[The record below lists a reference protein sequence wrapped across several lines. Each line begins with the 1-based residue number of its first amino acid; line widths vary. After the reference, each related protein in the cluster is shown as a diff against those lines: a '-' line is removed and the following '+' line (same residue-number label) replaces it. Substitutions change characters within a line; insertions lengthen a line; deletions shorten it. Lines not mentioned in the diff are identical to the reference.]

1 MSSQPRVVVTG
12 LGMVSSAG
20 DGVAAAWRLLGEGRS
35 ALAPVEIFD
44 GGPYGD
50 LLAGEARHLPR
61 TDTLPRG
68 LQLLDVA
75 VKEVLADSGW
85 GDAQRGAEPG
95 VVLGTCQADIER
107 ARDIHRDYGE
117 RPNRASTD
125 EDFGAFE
132 SYRPGHGTS
141 FVAERIGAEGPMSTV
156 GMVCVSSSVALIHAL
171 DLLRRGEAKRIVAGG
186 FEGFSQFVFTGF
198 HCIGALASAEL
209 KPFDEARDGTA
220 LGEAAVLLAL
230 ETLDEAQARGATIY
244 AEVCGGGFAADAFH
258 MTAPDP
264 KGGGLERAVRQ
275 AFSDAG
281 VGPAD
286 VDYISAH
293 GTGTVFNDG
302 MEHVAFARIFGELAE
317 ADAMPP
323 VSGVKAVF
331 GHTLGAAGA
340 LDALVSILALRE
352 GTLPPTVNHETPI
365 AEWDFVPGAARAGAD
380 LDVALSTNSAFGGNN
395 SAVILRRWGDP

>member
-1 MSSQPRVVVTG
+1 MPQPRVVVTG

-20 DGVAAAWRLLGEGRS
+20 DGVPAAWRLLQDGRS

-44 GGPYGD
+44 GAPYGD

-61 TDTLPRG
+61 TDGLARG

-75 VKEVLADSGW
+75 VTELLDDAGW
-85 GDAQRGAEPG
+85 GEAQRGPDTG

-107 ARDIHRDYGE
+107 ARDIHRDFGV

-125 EDFGAFE
+125 EDFAAFE

-141 FVAERIGAEGPMSTV
+141 FVAERVDAQGPLSTV

-209 KPFDEARDGTA
+209 KPFDDNRDGTA

-230 ETLDEAQARGATIY
+230 ETLEEAQARGARIY

-264 KGGGLERAVRQ
+264 QGGGLERAVRQ
-275 AFSDAG
+275 AFDDAG
-281 VGPAD
+281 VGPAE

-302 MEHVAFARIFGELAE
+302 MEQVAFARIFGEV
-317 ADAMPP
+317 DAAGRMPP
-323 VSGVKAVF
+323 VSGIKAVF

-340 LDALVSILALRE
+340 LDAVVSILALQQ
-352 GTLPPTVNHETPI
+352 GVLPPTVNHDAPI
-365 AEWDFVPGAARAGAD
+365 AEWDFVPGAARSGAD
-380 LDVALSTNSAFGGNN
+380 LQVALSTNSAFGGNN
-395 SAVILRRWGDP
+395 SAVVLRRWGQA